1 MNKVLIAEDEKM
13 IRQGI
18 KAIVSRAG
26 VSIEAIIECKNGQ
39 EAYDIISRDKIDVL
53 ITDIRMPKMDGI
65 TLVKEIQKLTDVPR
79 VIVISGYDDFSYA
92 VELLRCGAREYLL
105 KPINRDDITRI
116 MKQMEEEIQEE
127 KMLDKEHIKLIYE
140 KVRYALLNPHAPTEE
155 LERLQ
160 QQVAECIGKTE
171 YVMVC
176 TNFHTNYRT
185 IGQKAS
191 FFANIGAH
199 NVLFIRPDYTKELI
213 EEYMEEYAVGI
224 SCIHNGITEMF
235 KAYEEASAL
244 RERHFCMQRKNH
256 VEESSESAVSASDIS
271 RFIQLMGTS
280 RLDDADRFLVNL
292 IQRTKRGEVSAHQF
306 TEAMKQ
312 IIEKIKTTY
321 AGIIETE
328 GLHMDSLQ
336 NVFYYTTIDEYYEAL
351 GRIMAAINQKMDH
364 EYDDY
369 RNRLKIE
376 QALEYINRHY
386 QEDINMAMVSN
397 DVSMNY
403 SVFSL
408 TFKEYTGQNFLN
420 YLKEVRLKE
429 AKKLLD
435 ETDKKVIEIS
445 SIVGY
450 ENEKH
455 FMKTFKSIYGVTP
468 SEYRKNIQLGRKERQ
483 L

>member
-18 KAIVSRAG
+18 KAIVSRTG
-26 VSIEAIIECKNGQ
+26 VPIEEIIECKNGQ
-39 EAYDIISRDKIDVL
+39 EAYDRIASDKIDVL

-65 TLVKEIQKLTDVPR
+65 TLVKEIQKLRDVPR

-116 MKQMEEEIQEE
+116 MKEMEEELQEE
-127 KMLDKEHIKLIYE
+127 KIQTKEHVKLIYE
-140 KVRYALLNPHAPTEE
+140 KVRYALLNGNIKTEE
-155 LERLQ
+155 LESLQ
-160 QQVAECIGKTE
+160 RQVADCIGRTE

-176 TNFHTNYRT
+176 TNYHTNYRT

-191 FFANIGAH
+191 FFPNIGAH
-199 NVLFIRPDYTKELI
+199 NVLFIRPESAQEMV
-213 EEYMEEYAVGI
+213 EESMEEYAVGV
-224 SCIHNGITEMF
+224 SCIHSGMTEMY
-235 KAYEEASAL
+235 KAYEEAAAL
-244 RERHFCMQRKNH
+244 RERHFCMQRKNN
-256 VEESSESAVSASDIS
+256 VEESCDSAVSASDIS

-292 IQRTKRGEVSAHQF
+292 IQRTKRSEVSAHQF
-306 TEAMKQ
+306 MEAMQQ
-312 IIEKIKTTY
+312 IVAKIKSTY

-328 GLHMDSLQ
+328 GLHIDCLQ
-336 NVFYYTTIDEYYEAL
+336 NVYYYTTIDEYYEAV

-408 TFKEYTGQNFLN
+408 TFKEYTGQNFVN
-420 YLKEVRLKE
+420 YLKEIRLKE
-429 AKKLLD
+429 AKRLLD
-435 ETDKKVIEIS
+435 ETDRKVIDIS
-445 SIVGY
+445 MAVGY

-468 SEYRKNIQLGRKERQ
+468 SEYRKNIQLGRKEQ
-483 L
+483 A

>member
-1 MNKVLIAEDEKM
+1 MNKVLIAEDEKL

-26 VSIEAIIECKNGQ
+26 VPIEEIIECKNGQ
-39 EAYDIISRDKIDVL
+39 EAYDLISKEKIDVL

-65 TLVKEIQKLTDVPR
+65 TLVKEIQKLSDVPR
-79 VIVISGYDDFSYA
+79 VVVISGYDDFSYA

-116 MKQMEEEIQEE
+116 MGEMEKELQEE
-127 KMLDKEHIKLIYE
+127 KLLNKEQVKLLYE
-140 KVRYALLNPHAPTEE
+140 KVKYTLLSGRQTPEE
-155 LERLQ
+155 LERLE
-160 QQVAECIGKTE
+160 QQVTEGIGSTE

-176 TNFHTNYRT
+176 TNYHTNYRT
-185 IGQKAS
+185 IGKKAS
-191 FFANIGAH
+191 FFPNIGPH
-199 NVLFIRPDYTKELI
+199 NILFIRPEYAKELI
-213 EEYMEEYAVGI
+213 EEYMDDYAVGV
-224 SCIHNGITEMF
+224 SCIHHGIPEMY

-244 RERHFCMQRKNH
+244 RERHFCMQRKNYI
-256 VEESSESAVSASDIS
+256 EESCDQAVSASDIS
-271 RFIQLMGTS
+271 RFIQLLGTA

-292 IQRTKRGEVSAHQF
+292 IQRTKRREVSARQF
-306 TEAMKQ
+306 SEAMEQ
-312 IIEKIKTTY
+312 IIDKMKTTY

-328 GLHMDSLQ
+328 GLHIDSLS
-336 NVFYYTTIDEYYEAL
+336 NIYYYTTIDEYYEAI

-369 RNRLKIE
+369 RNRIKIE
-376 QALEYINRHY
+376 QALDYINRHY

-408 TFKEYTGQNFLN
+408 TFKEYTGQNFVN
-420 YLKEVRLKE
+420 YLKEIRLKE
-429 AKKLLD
+429 AKRLLD
-435 ETDKKVIEIS
+435 ETDQKVIEIS
-445 SIVGY
+445 AAVGY

-455 FMKTFKSIYGVTP
+455 FMKTFKSVYGVTP
-468 SEYRKNIQLGRKERQ
+468 SEYRKNVQAGRKEMQ

>member
-26 VSIEAIIECKNGQ
+26 VPIGEIIECKNGQ
-39 EAYDIISRDKIDVL
+39 EAYDIIAQEKIDVL

-65 TLVKEIQKLTDVPR
+65 TLVKEIQKLSDAPR

-105 KPINRDDITRI
+105 KPINRNEIMDIMAR
-116 MKQMEEEIQEE
+116 MEEEIQEE
-127 KMLDKEHIKLIYE
+127 KIQNKEHIKLLYE
-140 KVRYALLNPHAPTEE
+140 KVRYALLNRDAGQEE
-155 LERLQ
+155 LMSLQ
-160 QQVAECIGKTE
+160 KQVADSIGNTD
-171 YVMVC
+171 YVMIC

-185 IGQKAS
+185 LGQKAS
-191 FFANIGAH
+191 FFSNIGAH
-199 NVLFIRPDYTKELI
+199 NVLFIRPESVKELV
-213 EEYMEEYAVGI
+213 EEYMEEYAIGI
-224 SCIHNGITEMF
+224 SCIHHGIEEMH
-235 KAYEEASAL
+235 KAYEEAAAL
-244 RERHFCMQRKNH
+244 RERNFCMQRRNH
-256 VEESSESAVSASDIS
+256 VEESCDSAVSASDIS
-271 RFIQLMGTS
+271 RFIQLLGTA

-292 IQRTKRGEVSAHQF
+292 VQRTKRGEVSACQF
-306 TEAMKQ
+306 SEAMKQ
-312 IIEKIKTTY
+312 IIEKIKGTY

-328 GLHMDSLQ
+328 GLHMDCLM
-336 NVFYYTTIDEYYEAL
+336 NVYYYTSIDEYYEAV

-376 QALEYINRHY
+376 QALEYINKHY

-408 TFKEYTGQNFLN
+408 TFKEYTGQNFVN

-429 AKKLLD
+429 AKRLLD
-435 ETDKKVIEIS
+435 ETDKKIIEIS
-445 SIVGY
+445 LTVGY

-468 SEYRKNIQLGRKERQ
+468 SEYRKNIQLGRKEQ
-483 L
+483 

>member
-18 KAIVSRAG
+18 KAIVSRTG
-26 VSIEAIIECKNGQ
+26 VPIEEIIECKNGQ
-39 EAYDIISRDKIDVL
+39 EAYDIIKEGGIDVL

-65 TLVKEIQKLTDVPR
+65 TLVKEIQRLPQVPR
-79 VIVISGYDDFSYA
+79 VVVISGYDDFSYA

-105 KPINRDDITRI
+105 KPINREDISNI
-116 MKQMEEEIQEE
+116 MKQMEDEIQEE
-127 KMLDKEHIKLIYE
+127 KIQNKEHVKLLYE
-140 KVRYALLNPHAPTEE
+140 KVRYALLNQNAKPAE
-155 LERLQ
+155 LQLLQ
-160 QQVAECIGKTE
+160 EQVADCIGRTE

-176 TNFHTNYRT
+176 TNYHTNYHT

-191 FFANIGAH
+191 FYSNIGDH
-199 NVLFIRPDYTKELI
+199 NVMFIRPEYAAELI
-213 EEYMEEYAVGI
+213 EEYMGDYVVGV
-224 SCIHNGITEMF
+224 SSVHNGLGEMYQ
-235 KAYEEASAL
+235 AYDEASAL
-244 RERHFCMQRKNH
+244 RERHFCMQRKNYF
-256 VEESSESAVSASDIS
+256 EESHESAVSAGDIS
-271 RFIQLMGTS
+271 RFIQLLGTA

-292 IQRTKRGEVSAHQF
+292 IQRTKRSEVSAYQF
-306 TEAMKQ
+306 KDAMKQ

-321 AGIIETE
+321 AGVIETE
-328 GLHMDSLQ
+328 GLHIDSLI
-336 NVFYYTTIDEYYEAL
+336 NVYYYTTIDEYHEAL

-386 QEDINMAMVSN
+386 HEDINMAMVSN

-408 TFKEYTGQNFLN
+408 TFKEYTGQNFVN
-420 YLKEVRLKE
+420 YLKELRLKE

-445 SIVGY
+445 TLVGY

-468 SEYRKNIQLGRKERQ
+468 SEYRKNIQIGRKEGTR
-483 L
+483 